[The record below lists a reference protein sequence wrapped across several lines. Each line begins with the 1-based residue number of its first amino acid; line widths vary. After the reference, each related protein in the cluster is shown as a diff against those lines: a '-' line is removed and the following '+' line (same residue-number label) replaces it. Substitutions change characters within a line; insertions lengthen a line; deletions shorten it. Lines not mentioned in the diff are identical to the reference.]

1 MAEMY
6 RESSAMTL
14 RQEALARVRE
24 MQRRAQL
31 AVEQQSR
38 EPENVRESVNS
49 QPPNTNQRQAAAP
62 REQPRYSQ
70 PSNILGQLFGQQR
83 PDRQRKG
90 TVPGGIADLLKRQ
103 GLSGGIG
110 SLGDT
115 VQSTVSSVSQPLA
128 ELLDSFGIDGEKLI
142 ILMVMWAVFN
152 NNKENKT
159 LLMAL
164 GYLLL

>member
-14 RQEALARVRE
+14 RQEAIARVRE

-31 AVEQQSR
+31 AVEQQSS
-38 EPENVRESVNS
+38 EPENVREPENS